1 MVRVADGHVRNCFLF
16 IDSHFREKKIMI
28 SWKLVKVTAERD
40 VTTIKL
46 GPEPVIVGREMV
58 RDLGFRSFVII
69 KICYLLRFK
78 I

>member
-1 MVRVADGHVRNCFLF
+1 
-16 IDSHFREKKIMI
+16 MI
-28 SWKLVKVTAERD
+28 SWKLVKVTKERD

-46 GPEPVIVGREMV
+46 GPEPVIVGREKV